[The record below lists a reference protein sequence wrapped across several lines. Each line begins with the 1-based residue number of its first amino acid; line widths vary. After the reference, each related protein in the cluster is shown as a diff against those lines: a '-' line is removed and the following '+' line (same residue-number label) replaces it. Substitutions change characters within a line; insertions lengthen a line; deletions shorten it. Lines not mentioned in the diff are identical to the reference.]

1 MKKLARELISRVP
14 ELTVQR
20 AGEMAM
26 ANAHLNKPYLEKT
39 VADLAEEVSTE
50 TGDSAIVVAAG
61 PSLHLNDSIS
71 KILESGYEG
80 TIICAD
86 GAMGHCLRNG
96 LVPDYVLTLD
106 PHPTRISR
114 WFGDSE
120 IGLVEVEED
129 DYFRRQDLDPHLR
142 IDEVTRNTELIEIV
156 DRHGPQIKAVVSTS
170 ASQRVTKRCIDSGMA
185 IYWWNPLLDD
195 FEAPGSLTA
204 QVFALNNVPC
214 LASGGNAGTAS
225 WVIAHAVL
233 GMKRVALVGMD
244 FSYAPG
250 TPLRNT
256 QYYNEIE
263 EIFGDQTE
271 DAFIS
276 VRNPHLKQTW
286 YTDPAYYWYR
296 QSFLEM
302 AVLAD
307 CETYNCSEGGIL
319 FGKGINF
326 IPLMEFLNAN

>member
-1 MKKLARELISRVP
+1 
-14 ELTVQR
+14 
-20 AGEMAM
+20 M
-26 ANAHLNKPYLEKT
+26 ANARLNCPFIEKT
-39 VADLAEEVSTE
+39 VTDLANE
-50 TGDSAIVVAAG
+50 TSSDTVDSAIVIAAG

-71 KILESGYEG
+71 KILESGYNG

-114 WFGDSE
+114 WFGDPE
-120 IGLVEVEED
+120 MGPVEED

-142 IDEVTRNTELIEIV
+142 IDEVARNNELIEIV
-156 DRHGPQIKAVVSTS
+156 NSHGPQIKAVVSTS
-170 ASQRVTKRCIDSGMA
+170 ASQRVTKRCLDSGMSV
-185 IYWWNPLLDD
+185 YWWNPLLDD
-195 FEAPGSLTA
+195 FEAPDSLTA

-233 GMKRVALVGMD
+233 GIKRIALVGMD
-244 FSYAPG
+244 FGYPPR
-250 TPLRNT
+250 TPLKNT

-263 EIFGDQTE
+263 ELFGSQAK

-276 VRNPHLKQTW
+276 IRNPHIKQTW
-286 YTDPAYYWYR
+286 FTDPAYYWYR

-302 AVLAD
+302 VVLAD
-307 CETYNCSEGGIL
+307 CETFNCSEGGIL
-319 FGKGINF
+319 FGKGVNF
-326 IPLMEFLNAN
+326 LPLTEFLNTN